1 VDQPVVKPTSYFDRI
16 FNRPR
21 TIWSIILVGI
31 AVLLLPFIAAY
42 LDNTWDEFI
51 KAGVWRKV
59 LSPPVIALYI
69 WIVSPM
75 IARAG
80 NDVICTLEPLVDLDP
95 REFEVEIST
104 AERINPLH
112 ELVAISLGLLLGI
125 AYTYSSWGDLE
136 FSWLKTYWVVSTCA
150 MYGIL
155 AWTIFVAASSTRVNA
170 ALHRFPMKIDILNPA
185 PFESVGRQ
193 SLLLAVVFIGGI
205 TLSLVFTYEP
215 SQLADLDFWI
225 SNLVLVIFT
234 FSIFFISMRPTH
246 QILAAKKKQTLEP
259 VTERIN
265 QSCQDLQAQLDNG
278 KNPGDLPSQISAL
291 VAYEQRL
298 SAARTWPYNVTTL
311 RTLFFSVLIP
321 LLSVLARIAVDLF
334 FP

>member
-1 VDQPVVKPTSYFDRI
+1 MKPTSYFDLI

-42 LDNTWDEFI
+42 LDSTWEEFI
-51 KAGVWRKV
+51 KAGIWRRV
-59 LSPPVIALYI
+59 LSPPVIAIYI

-80 NDVICTLEPLVDLDP
+80 NDVIFALEPLVDLDP
-95 REFEVEIST
+95 QEFELRISA
-104 AERINPLH
+104 AERINPVH

-125 AYTYSSWGDLE
+125 VYTYSSWSDLG
-136 FSWLKTYWVVSTCA
+136 FSWLKMYWAVSTCA

-155 AWTIFVAASSTRVNA
+155 AWTIMVAASSTRINA
-170 ALHRFPMKIDILNPA
+170 AIHRLPMNIDILNPA

-193 SLLLAVVFIGGI
+193 SLLLALVFIGGI
-205 TLSLVFTYEP
+205 TLSLIFTYEP
-215 SQLADLDFWI
+215 SQLTDLGFWI
-225 SNLVLVIFT
+225 SNLVLIIFT

-246 QILAAKKKQTLEP
+246 QMLAAEKKQTLEP
-259 VTERIN
+259 VTEQIN
-265 QSCQDLQAQLDNG
+265 QSCRELHTQLEDG
-278 KNPGDLPSQISAL
+278 RDPGSLSSQISAL
-291 VAYEQRL
+291 VVYEQRL

-321 LLSVLARIAVDLF
+321 LLSVLARVAVDLY